1 MECSMT
7 KTNMNKFRLFMTLC
21 ILIISLVSNCIAQD
35 LDSRDQERE
44 NKYKDSLAMEIA
56 GLKKGMFVGE
66 VGAGDGY
73 FTFMLANQVGSEGR
87 VYANDLF
94 EKGALEVIRARARE
108 KNIENIITILGTV
121 ETPKLPK
128 GQLDMVFIVNAF
140 HDFTEP
146 VEMLSNIAPA
156 LKPSG
161 KLVII
166 DSEAEKSRGIS
177 KSRIYNRQDLQEW
190 VNQSPFT
197 IELIDD
203 KSLPKRGTY
212 PNVIRVLSLKKK
224 SE

>member
-1 MECSMT
+1 MI
-7 KTNMNKFRLFMTLC
+7 KTNMSKFQFFLAIC
-21 ILIISLVSNCIAQD
+21 ILMLSLISNCIAQN
-35 LDSRDQERE
+35 LDSRDQERD
-44 NKYKDSLAMEIA
+44 NKYKDRLAMEIA

-73 FTFMLANQVGSEGR
+73 FTLMLANHVGSKGR
-87 VYANDLF
+87 VYANDII
-94 EKGALEVIRARARE
+94 EKGALEVIRDRARE
-108 KNIENIITILGTV
+108 KNIENIITILGTD

-140 HDFTEP
+140 HDFTNP
-146 VEMLSNIAPA
+146 VKMLCNIAPA

-166 DSEAEKSRGIS
+166 DSEAEKSRRIS
-177 KSRIYNRQDLQEW
+177 KWRVYNRQDLQEW

-203 KSLPKRGTY
+203 KSLPKKGKY
-212 PNVIRVLSLKKK
+212 ANVIYVLSLKQK